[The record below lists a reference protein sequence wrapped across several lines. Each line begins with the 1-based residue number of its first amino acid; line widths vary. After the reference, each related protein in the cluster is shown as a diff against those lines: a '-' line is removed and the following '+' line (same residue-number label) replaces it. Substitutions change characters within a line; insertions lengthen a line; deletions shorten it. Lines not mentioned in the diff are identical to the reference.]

1 MGWILEVEDRGASID
16 SLEDVGAFPEI
27 DVALSSAL
35 TAVAAGDLGRE
46 MNRFVDDRARD
57 GRLARGRQ
65 LLWVIYDWNRVSGEC
80 GSYYDLE
87 DYERRAARRQQNRTI
102 PSELGERFQRTRHS
116 HRRST
121 RKVLFLKQLRKS
133 QCLKMDLAHYDRLFE
148 GDKDASYQFLPQ
160 TVRRHIELRS
170 QARDITSSRFA
181 HARVRAGWTCL
192 GALPSCSFG
201 FVGLRCSIF
210 SHCS

>member
-1 MGWILEVEDRGASID
+1 MGVLGWILEVEDRGASID

-87 DYERRAARRQQNRTI
+87 DFMSVERLGDNTI
-102 PSELGERFQRTRHS
+102 E
-116 HRRST
+116 
-121 RKVLFLKQLRKS
+121 QLR
-133 QCLKMDLAHYDRLFE
+133 AN
-148 GDKDASYQFLPQ
+148 
-160 TVRRHIELRS
+160 
-170 QARDITSSRFA
+170 
-181 HARVRAGWTCL
+181 
-192 GALPSCSFG
+192 
-201 FVGLRCSIF
+201 
-210 SHCS
+210 